1 MRFFLRGVGFV
12 IPKNVFKE
20 SRVDLLKC
28 FTIYSLQHGTS
39 YLSEQITNK
48 NTLCI
53 MLGFFVCAF
62 HKNNIIN
69 KGTLIMGIRILIGFK
84 F

>member
-1 MRFFLRGVGFV
+1 
-12 IPKNVFKE
+12 
-20 SRVDLLKC
+20 
-28 FTIYSLQHGTS
+28 
-39 YLSEQITNK
+39 LSEQITNK

-62 HKNNIIN
+62 HKNSNIN
-69 KGTLIMGIRILIGFK
+69 KGTLIMRIRILTGFK